1 MPGGTAMRSFVGRL
15 VAAMGLLAVAACD
28 TGPEITPATLV
39 QTPSAAEMRAAYPTF
54 ARIAQIE
61 GKVWMHCAYTL
72 EGTLER
78 CRKRGVAPEGLNFDK
93 PVGRLLAYYVVD
105 PQMID
110 GRAAPGEIDF
120 VIHFAPS
127 AAPPPWTGEPIT
139 DAELRQAQRVID
151 SQLMQFDEYGERGNA
166 HRTVAIDRYQPAA
179 AMLDRA
185 FAEEADAR
193 RDALSRAFV
202 QAMIPAAR
210 REFLSPRAP
219 FRGVTA
225 YEMEAVSPELF
236 AVNARIAKRIRDEY
250 CAAYP
255 CEATRPGS

>member
-1 MPGGTAMRSFVGRL
+1 MPGGNAMRSFVARL
-15 VAAMGLLAVAACD
+15 AAAMGLLAVAACD
-28 TGPEITPATLV
+28 TGPEITPATFV

-93 PVGRLLAYYVVD
+93 PVGRLLAFYVVD
-105 PQMID
+105 PQRID

-127 AAPPPWTGEPIT
+127 AAPPSWTGAPIT

-185 FAEEADAR
+185 FSAEADAR

-255 CEATRPGS
+255 CAATRPGS